1 VKAARSIRL
10 ITMAVVAV
18 AVALV
23 PAVASAQSAQSPV
36 TITMAIQAAGKSST
50 ALQKAVD
57 AFNAAN
63 PGITV
68 KPSFYGTQDA
78 YNQALQAKI
87 AAGIA
92 PDVFWVD
99 APLVSQ
105 YVKYGAVRPLDDL
118 ASQAGFPLD
127 SFIPALVDAFKV
139 DGKLYA
145 IPKDFNVSVLV
156 YNKKMLDAANVAPPK
171 TWAEL
176 KAAAQKLTHNGVWGF
191 GMYPQINYFYPF
203 IASNGGQFV
212 TQSGISNFLSSGQTE
227 ALQFFASLFKDK
239 VAVTPQMVGASWDGD
254 MFAKGQVAMVY
265 GGSWLPMSVGGN
277 LEVGVAPVPVPAAG
291 DTPMSWSYTAGW
303 GVSSKSQHPEAAMK
317 FISYM
322 ESPEQLVAGFNQGF
336 DGLPPTTNGA
346 QALATANP
354 AIAPDLKVY
363 QDVAAH
369 SVSFGWAP
377 PSFVTAYNSMLQSL
391 ASNPSQDVSKLLS
404 TFARDQNLK

>member
-1 VKAARSIRL
+1 MKGTRPIRL
-10 ITMAVVAV
+10 IAR
-18 AVALV
+18 AVALAALALV
-23 PAVASAQSAQSPV
+23 PVVAFAQSAKDPV

-50 ALQKAVD
+50 ELQKAVD

-63 PGITV
+63 PDIVV

-105 YVKYGAVRPLDDL
+105 YVKYGALRPLDAL
-118 ASQAGFPLD
+118 TTEASFPLS

-145 IPKDFNVSVLV
+145 IPKDYNVSVLV
-156 YNKKMLDAANVAPPK
+156 YNKTMLDAASVAPPK

-176 KAAAQKLTHNGVWGF
+176 KAAAAKLTHNGVWGF

-203 IASNGGQFV
+203 IASNGGSFV
-212 TQSGISNFLSSGQTE
+212 TQHGISGFLSPAQTQ
-227 ALQFFASLFKDK
+227 ALDFFAGLFKDK
-239 VAVTPQMVGASWDGD
+239 VAVTPQMVGASWDGA

-277 LEVGVAPVPVPAAG
+277 LDIGVAPVPVPAAG
-291 DTPMSWSYTAGW
+291 DTPVSWSYTAGW
-303 GVSSKSQHPEAAMK
+303 GISSKSKHPSQAMK
-317 FISYM
+317 FIAFM
-322 ESPEQLVAGFNQGF
+322 ESAKELVTGFNHGF
-336 DGLPPTTNGA
+336 DGLPPTTDGT
-346 QALATANP
+346 QALAKANP
-354 AIAPDLKVY
+354 ALGPDLQVY
-363 QDVAAH
+363 RQVAAH

-377 PSFVTAYNSMLQSL
+377 PTFVTAYNSMLQSL
-391 ASNPSQDVSKLLS
+391 ASNPSQDVSKLLDS
-404 TFARDQNLK
+404 FAKDHNLQ

>member
-1 VKAARSIRL
+1 MKATRSIRF
-10 ITMAVVAV
+10 IAMAFLA
-18 AVALV
+18 AAATLV
-23 PAVASAQSAQSPV
+23 PALASAQSPV
-36 TITMAIQAAGKSST
+36 TITMAIQAAGKSS
-50 ALQKAVD
+50 AAMQKAVD

-63 PGITV
+63 PDVTV
-68 KPSFYGTQDA
+68 KASFYGTQDA
-78 YNQALQAKI
+78 YNQALQGKI

-92 PDVFWVD
+92 PDVYWVD

-105 YVKYGAVRPLDDL
+105 YVKYGALSPLDTL
-118 ASQAGFPLD
+118 AKDANFPLD

-139 DGKLYA
+139 NGKLYA

-176 KAAAQKLTHNGVWGF
+176 KTAAKKLTHNGVWGF

-212 TQSGISNFLSSGQTE
+212 TQNGISGFLSPAQTQ
-227 ALQFFASLFKDK
+227 ALDFFASLFQDK
-239 VAVTPQMVGASWDGD
+239 IAVTPQMIGASWDGD
-254 MFAKGQVAMVY
+254 MFGKGQVAMVY

-277 LEVGVAPVPVPAAG
+277 LDVGVAPVPVPAAG
-291 DTPMSWSYTAGW
+291 NTPMSWSYTAGW
-303 GVSSKSQHPEAAMK
+303 GVYAKSQHPAAAMK
-317 FISYM
+317 FISFM
-322 ESPEQLVAGFNQGF
+322 ESPKELVNGFNQGF

-346 QALATANP
+346 QALASANP
-354 AIAPDLKVY
+354 SIAPDLKVY

-377 PSFVTAYNSMLQSL
+377 TTFVTAYNSMLQSL
-391 ASNPSQDVSKLLS
+391 ASNPNQDVAKLLDS
-404 TFARDQNLK
+404 FAKNNNLK

>member
-1 VKAARSIRL
+1 
-10 ITMAVVAV
+10 MA
-18 AVALV
+18 L
-23 PAVASAQSAQSPV
+23 
-36 TITMAIQAAGKSST
+36 QAAGKSST

-127 SFIPALVDAFKV
+127 SFIPALGDAFKV

-176 KAAAQKLTHNGVWGF
+176 KAAALPEERTLARWR
-191 GMYPQINYFYPF
+191 
-203 IASNGGQFV
+203 
-212 TQSGISNFLSSGQTE
+212 
-227 ALQFFASLFKDK
+227 ASLTRWASPPESV
-239 VAVTPQMVGASWDGD
+239 VADWP
-254 MFAKGQVAMVY
+254 
-265 GGSWLPMSVGGN
+265 
-277 LEVGVAPVPVPAAG
+277 
-291 DTPMSWSYTAGW
+291 
-303 GVSSKSQHPEAAMK
+303 
-317 FISYM
+317 
-322 ESPEQLVAGFNQGF
+322 
-336 DGLPPTTNGA
+336 
-346 QALATANP
+346 
-354 AIAPDLKVY
+354 
-363 QDVAAH
+363 
-369 SVSFGWAP
+369 
-377 PSFVTAYNSMLQSL
+377 
-391 ASNPSQDVSKLLS
+391 
-404 TFARDQNLK
+404 RRR